1 KMSINFYS
9 QLKKNLQGE
18 LRENFDLSK
27 SNWLGIGGKANFF
40 FKPKDLNDL
49 QIFLRNNNQHFP
61 IIVIGSGSNLL
72 IRDKGFE
79 GVVIKF
85 GKNFD
90 YIKINNEIINCGPAT
105 QKTLLAETAA
115 NNNLTGFEF
124 LYCIPGTIA
133 GGIVMNSGCYG
144 SDISKIVLSISVID
158 MNGEIKII
166 NNKDINFSYRKS
178 SLTKNQIITNIEMK
192 GSFLKKEKVIEI
204 MRNLKNKKDFEQ
216 PQKIKTGGSTFKNP
230 RDSDKKAWELI
241 KESGCA
247 DLRVGGIKLSKLH
260 CNFLENLDGATSEDA
275 ENLIENIKQQVFKKT
290 NINLELELEVVG
302 KK

>member
-1 KMSINFYS
+1 MSINFYS
-9 QLKKNLQGE
+9 QLKRNLKGD

-27 SNWLGIGGKANFF
+27 SNWLGIGGKAKFF
-40 FKPKDLNDL
+40 FKPKDLKDL
-49 QIFLRNNNQHFP
+49 QIFLKNNNQHLP

-72 IRDKGFE
+72 IRDKGFD

-85 GKNFD
+85 GKDFD
-90 YIKINNEIINCGPAT
+90 YIRINNDIINCGPST
-105 QKTLLAETAA
+105 QKTLLAEYAA

-124 LYCIPGTIA
+124 LYCIPGTVA
-133 GGIVMNSGCYG
+133 GGVVMNSGCYG
-144 SDISKIVLSISVID
+144 SDISKIVLSISIID

-166 NNKDINFSYRKS
+166 NNKDINFSYRHS

-192 GSFLKKEKVIEI
+192 GSFLEKQKILEI
-204 MRNLKNKKDFEQ
+204 MNNLKNKKDTDQ

-230 RDSDKKAWELI
+230 ENSDKKAWQLI

-247 DLRVGGIKLSKLH
+247 DLRVGGIKLSNLH
-260 CNFLENLDGATSEDA
+260 CNFLENLDKATSEDA
-275 ENLIENIKQQVFKKT
+275 ETLIENIKKEVFKKT

-302 KK
+302 KR

>member
-1 KMSINFYS
+1 MSINFYS
-9 QLKKNLQGE
+9 ELKKNLQGE

-40 FKPKDLNDL
+40 FKPKDLKDL
-49 QIFLRNNNQHFP
+49 QIFLRNNNKRFP
-61 IIVIGSGSNLL
+61 IIIIGSGSNLL
-72 IRDKGFE
+72 IRDKGFD

-85 GKNFD
+85 GKDFD
-90 YIKINNEIINCGPAT
+90 YKKINNNIINCGPAT
-105 QKTLLAETAA
+105 PKSILAEYAA

-124 LYCIPGTIA
+124 LYCIPGTVA
-133 GGIVMNSGCYG
+133 GGVVMNSGCYG
-144 SDISKIVLSISVID
+144 SDISKVVLSVTVID

-166 NNKDINFSYRKS
+166 SNKDINFSYRHS

-192 GSFLKKEKVIEI
+192 GSFLENQKILEI
-204 MRNLKNKKDFEQ
+204 MKNLKDKKDTEQ

-230 RDSDKKAWELI
+230 KNSDKKAWQLI

-247 DLRVGGIKLSKLH
+247 DLRVGRIKLSNLH
-260 CNFLENLDGATSEDA
+260 CNFLENLDKASSEDA
-275 ENLIENIKQQVFKKT
+275 ENLIEKIKKEVFKKT
-290 NINLELELEVVG
+290 NVNLELELEVVG

>member
-1 KMSINFYS
+1 MSINFYS
-9 QLKKNLQGE
+9 ELKKNLQGE

-40 FKPKDLNDL
+40 FKPKDLKDL
-49 QIFLRNNNQHFP
+49 QIFLRNNNRHFP

-72 IRDKGFE
+72 IRDKGFD

-85 GKNFD
+85 GKDFD
-90 YIKINNEIINCGPAT
+90 YIKINNDIINCGPAT
-105 QKTLLAETAA
+105 RKSNLAEYAA

-133 GGIVMNSGCYG
+133 GGVVMNSGCYG
-144 SDISKIVLSISVID
+144 SDISKVVLSVTVID

-166 NNKDINFSYRKS
+166 SNKDINFSYRHS

-192 GSFLKKEKVIEI
+192 GSFLENQKILEI
-204 MRNLKNKKDFEQ
+204 MKNLKDKKDTEQ

-230 RDSDKKAWELI
+230 KNSDKKAWQLI

-247 DLRVGGIKLSKLH
+247 DLRVGRIKLSNLH
-260 CNFLENLDGATSEDA
+260 CNFLENLDKASSEDA
-275 ENLIENIKQQVFKKT
+275 ENLIEKIKKEVFKKT
-290 NINLELELEVVG
+290 NVNLELELEVVG

>member
-1 KMSINFYS
+1 MGINFYS
-9 QLKKNLQGE
+9 QLKKNIQGE
-18 LRENFDLSK
+18 LREDFDLSK
-27 SNWLGIGGKANFF
+27 SNWLGIGGKAKFF
-40 FKPKDLNDL
+40 FKPKNLKDL
-49 QIFLRNNNQHFP
+49 QIFLRNNNQHLP

-72 IRDKGFE
+72 IRDKGFD

-85 GKNFD
+85 GKDFD
-90 YIKINNEIINCGPAT
+90 YIKINNDIINCGPAT
-105 QKTLLAETAA
+105 QKSLLAEYAA

-133 GGIVMNSGCYG
+133 GGVVMNSGCYG
-144 SDISKIVLSISVID
+144 SDISKVVLSISAID

-166 NNKDINFSYRKS
+166 DNKDINFSYRHS

-192 GSFLKKEKVIEI
+192 GSSLEKNKVLEI
-204 MRNLKNKKDFEQ
+204 MKNLKNKKDLEQ

-230 RDSDKKAWELI
+230 NNSNKKAWQLI

-247 DLRVGGIKLSKLH
+247 DLKVGGIKLSNLH
-260 CNFLENLDGATSEDA
+260 CNFLENLGKASSEDA
-275 ENLIENIKQQVFKKT
+275 ENLIENIKKEVFKKT

-302 KK
+302 TK

>member
-1 KMSINFYS
+1 MSINFYS

-275 ENLIENIKQQVFKKT
+275 ENLIKNIKQQVFKKT

>member
-1 KMSINFYS
+1 MSINFYS

-158 MNGEIKII
+158 MNGEIEII

-178 SLTKNQIITNIEMK
+178 SLTKNQIITNIEMR

-230 RDSDKKAWELI
+230 RNSDKKAWELI

-260 CNFLENLDGATSEDA
+260 CNFLENLDGATSDDA

>member
-1 KMSINFYS
+1 MRINFYS
-9 QLKKNLQGE
+9 QLKKNIQGE

-27 SNWLGIGGKANFF
+27 SNWLGIGGKAKFF
-40 FKPKDLNDL
+40 FKPKDLKDL
-49 QIFLRNNNQHFP
+49 QIFLRNNNQHLP

-72 IRDKGFE
+72 IRDKGFD

-85 GKNFD
+85 GKDFD
-90 YIKINNEIINCGPAT
+90 YIKINNDIINCGPAT
-105 QKTLLAETAA
+105 QKSLLAEYAA

-124 LYCIPGTIA
+124 LYCIPGTVA
-133 GGIVMNSGCYG
+133 GGVIMNSGCYG
-144 SDISKIVLSISVID
+144 SDISKVVLSISAIG

-166 NNKDINFSYRKS
+166 DNKDINFSYRHS

-192 GSFLKKEKVIEI
+192 GSVLEKKKVLEI
-204 MRNLKNKKDFEQ
+204 MENLKNKKDTEQ

-230 RDSDKKAWELI
+230 NNSDKKAWQLI

-247 DLRVGGIKLSKLH
+247 DLKVGGIKLSNLH
-260 CNFLENLDGATSEDA
+260 CNFLENLGKASSEDA
-275 ENLIENIKQQVFKKT
+275 ENLIENIQKEVFKKT

-302 KK
+302 TK

>member
-1 KMSINFYS
+1 MSINFYS

-133 GGIVMNSGCYG
+133 GGVVMNSGCYG
-144 SDISKIVLSISVID
+144 SDISKVVLSISVID

>member
-1 KMSINFYS
+1 MSINFYS
-9 QLKKNLQGE
+9 ELKKNLQGE

-40 FKPKDLNDL
+40 FKPKDLKDL
-49 QIFLRNNNQHFP
+49 QIFLRNNNKHFP

-72 IRDKGFE
+72 IRDKGFD

-85 GKNFD
+85 GKDFD
-90 YIKINNEIINCGPAT
+90 YIKINNNIINCGPAT
-105 QKTLLAETAA
+105 PKSILAEYVA

-124 LYCIPGTIA
+124 LYCIPGTVA
-133 GGIVMNSGCYG
+133 GGVVMNSGCYG
-144 SDISKIVLSISVID
+144 SDISKVVLSVTVID

-166 NNKDINFSYRKS
+166 SNKDINFSYRHS
-178 SLTKNQIITNIEMK
+178 SLTKNQIITNIEMQ
-192 GSFLKKEKVIEI
+192 GSFLENQKILEI
-204 MRNLKNKKDFEQ
+204 MKNLKDKKDTEQ

-230 RDSDKKAWELI
+230 KNSDKKAWQLI

-247 DLRVGGIKLSKLH
+247 DLRVGRVKLSNLH
-260 CNFLENLDGATSEDA
+260 CNFLENLDKASSEDA
-275 ENLIENIKQQVFKKT
+275 ENLIEKIKKEVFKKT
-290 NINLELELEVVG
+290 NVNLELELEVVG

>member
-1 KMSINFYS
+1 MSINFYS
-9 QLKKNLQGE
+9 ELKKNLQGE

-40 FKPKDLNDL
+40 FKPKDLKDL
-49 QIFLRNNNQHFP
+49 QIFLRNNNKHFP

-72 IRDKGFE
+72 IRDKGFD

-85 GKNFD
+85 GKDFD
-90 YIKINNEIINCGPAT
+90 YKKINNNIINCGPAT
-105 QKTLLAETAA
+105 PKSILAEYAA

-124 LYCIPGTIA
+124 LYCIPGTVA
-133 GGIVMNSGCYG
+133 GGVVMNSGCYG
-144 SDISKIVLSISVID
+144 SDISKVVLSVTVID

-166 NNKDINFSYRKS
+166 SNKDINFSYRHS
-178 SLTKNQIITNIEMK
+178 SLTKNQIITNIEMQ
-192 GSFLKKEKVIEI
+192 GSFLENQKILEI
-204 MRNLKNKKDFEQ
+204 MKNLKDKKDTEQ

-230 RDSDKKAWELI
+230 KNSDKKAWQLI

-247 DLRVGGIKLSKLH
+247 DLRVGRIKLSNLH
-260 CNFLENLDGATSEDA
+260 CNFLENLDKASSEDA
-275 ENLIENIKQQVFKKT
+275 ENLIEKVKKEVFKKT

>member
-1 KMSINFYS
+1 MSINFYS

-144 SDISKIVLSISVID
+144 SDISKIVLSISVIN

>member
-1 KMSINFYS
+1 MSINFYS
-9 QLKKNLQGE
+9 ELKKNLQGE

-40 FKPKDLNDL
+40 FKPKDLKDL
-49 QIFLRNNNQHFP
+49 QIFLRNNNKHFP

-72 IRDKGFE
+72 IRDKGFD

-85 GKNFD
+85 GKDFD
-90 YIKINNEIINCGPAT
+90 YIKINNDIINCGPAT
-105 QKTLLAETAA
+105 PKSILAEYVA

-133 GGIVMNSGCYG
+133 GGVVMNSGCYG
-144 SDISKIVLSISVID
+144 SDISKVVLSVTVID

-166 NNKDINFSYRKS
+166 SNKDINFSYRHS
-178 SLTKNQIITNIEMK
+178 SLTKNQIITNIEMQ
-192 GSFLKKEKVIEI
+192 GSFLENQKILEI
-204 MRNLKNKKDFEQ
+204 MKNLKNKKDTEQ

-230 RDSDKKAWELI
+230 KNSDKKAWQLI

-247 DLRVGGIKLSKLH
+247 DLRVGRIKLSNLH
-260 CNFLENLDGATSEDA
+260 CNFLENLDKASSEDA
-275 ENLIENIKQQVFKKT
+275 ENLIEKIKKEVFKKT
-290 NINLELELEVVG
+290 NVNLELELEVVG

>member
-1 KMSINFYS
+1 MSINFYS
-9 QLKKNLQGE
+9 ELKKNLQGE

-40 FKPKDLNDL
+40 FKPKDLKDL
-49 QIFLRNNNQHFP
+49 QIFLRNNNRHFP

-72 IRDKGFE
+72 IRDKGFD

-85 GKNFD
+85 GKDFD
-90 YIKINNEIINCGPAT
+90 YTKINNDIINCGPAT
-105 QKTLLAETAA
+105 PKSILAEYAA

-124 LYCIPGTIA
+124 LYCIPGTVA
-133 GGIVMNSGCYG
+133 GGVVMNSGCYG
-144 SDISKIVLSISVID
+144 SDISKVVLSVTVID

-166 NNKDINFSYRKS
+166 SNKDINFSYRHS

-192 GSFLKKEKVIEI
+192 GSFLENQKILEI
-204 MRNLKNKKDFEQ
+204 MKNLKDKKDTEQ

-230 RDSDKKAWELI
+230 KNSDKKAWQLI

-247 DLRVGGIKLSKLH
+247 DLRVGRIKLSNLH
-260 CNFLENLDGATSEDA
+260 CNFLENLDKASSEDA
-275 ENLIENIKQQVFKKT
+275 ENLIEKIKKEVFKKT
-290 NINLELELEVVG
+290 NVNLELELEVVG

>member
-1 KMSINFYS
+1 MSINFYS
-9 QLKKNLQGE
+9 ELKKNLQGE

-40 FKPKDLNDL
+40 FKPKDLKDL
-49 QIFLRNNNQHFP
+49 QIFLRNNNRHFP

-72 IRDKGFE
+72 IRDKGFD

-85 GKNFD
+85 GKDFD
-90 YIKINNEIINCGPAT
+90 YIKINNNIINCGPAT
-105 QKTLLAETAA
+105 PKSILAEYAA

-124 LYCIPGTIA
+124 LYCIPGTVA
-133 GGIVMNSGCYG
+133 GGVVMNSGCYG
-144 SDISKIVLSISVID
+144 SDISKVVLSVTVID

-166 NNKDINFSYRKS
+166 SNKDINFSYRHS

-192 GSFLKKEKVIEI
+192 GSFLENQKILEI
-204 MRNLKNKKDFEQ
+204 MKNLKDKKDTEQ

-230 RDSDKKAWELI
+230 KNSDKKAWQLI

-247 DLRVGGIKLSKLH
+247 DLRVGRIKLSNLH
-260 CNFLENLDGATSEDA
+260 CNFLENLDKASSEDA
-275 ENLIENIKQQVFKKT
+275 ENLIEKIKKEVFKKT
-290 NINLELELEVVG
+290 NVNLELELEVVG

>member
-1 KMSINFYS
+1 MSINFYS
-9 QLKKNLQGE
+9 ELKKNLQGE

-27 SNWLGIGGKANFF
+27 STWLGIGGKANFF
-40 FKPKDLNDL
+40 FKPKDLKDL
-49 QIFLRNNNQHFP
+49 QIFLRNNNRHFP

-72 IRDKGFE
+72 IRDKGFD

-85 GKNFD
+85 GKDFD
-90 YIKINNEIINCGPAT
+90 YIKINNDIINCGPAT
-105 QKTLLAETAA
+105 PKSILAEYAA

-133 GGIVMNSGCYG
+133 GGVVMNSGCYG
-144 SDISKIVLSISVID
+144 SDISKVVLSVTVID

-166 NNKDINFSYRKS
+166 SNKDINFSYRHS
-178 SLTKNQIITNIEMK
+178 SLTKNQIITNIEMQ
-192 GSFLKKEKVIEI
+192 GSFLENQKILEI
-204 MRNLKNKKDFEQ
+204 MKNLKNKKDTEQ

-230 RDSDKKAWELI
+230 KNSDKKAWQLI

-247 DLRVGGIKLSKLH
+247 DLRVGRIKLSNLH
-260 CNFLENLDGATSEDA
+260 CNFLENLDKASSEDA
-275 ENLIENIKQQVFKKT
+275 ENLIEKIKKEVFKKT
-290 NINLELELEVVG
+290 NVNLELELEVVG

>member
-1 KMSINFYS
+1 MSINFYS
-9 QLKKNLQGE
+9 QLKKNIQGE

-27 SNWLGIGGKANFF
+27 SNWLGIGGKAKFF
-40 FKPKDLNDL
+40 FKPKDLKDL
-49 QIFLRNNNQHFP
+49 QIFLRNNNQNLP

-72 IRDKGFE
+72 IRDKGFD

-85 GKNFD
+85 GKDFD
-90 YIKINNEIINCGPAT
+90 YIKINNDIINCGPAT
-105 QKTLLAETAA
+105 QKSLLAEYAA

-124 LYCIPGTIA
+124 LYCIPGTVA
-133 GGIVMNSGCYG
+133 GGVIMNSGCYG
-144 SDISKIVLSISVID
+144 SDISKVVLSISAID

-166 NNKDINFSYRKS
+166 DNKDINFSYRHS

-192 GSFLKKEKVIEI
+192 GSVLEKNKVLEI
-204 MRNLKNKKDFEQ
+204 MENLKNRKDTEQ

-230 RDSDKKAWELI
+230 NNSDKKAWQLI

-247 DLRVGGIKLSKLH
+247 DLKVGGIKLSNLH
-260 CNFLENLDGATSEDA
+260 CNFLENLGKASSEDA
-275 ENLIENIKQQVFKKT
+275 ENLIENIQKEVFKKT

-302 KK
+302 TK

>member
-1 KMSINFYS
+1 MSINFYS
-9 QLKKNLQGE
+9 ELKKNLQGE

-40 FKPKDLNDL
+40 FKPKDLKDL
-49 QIFLRNNNQHFP
+49 QIFLRNNNKHFP

-72 IRDKGFE
+72 IRDKGFD

-85 GKNFD
+85 GKDFD
-90 YIKINNEIINCGPAT
+90 YKKINNNIINCGPAT
-105 QKTLLAETAA
+105 PKSILAEYAA

-124 LYCIPGTIA
+124 LYCIPGTVA
-133 GGIVMNSGCYG
+133 GGVVMNSGCYG
-144 SDISKIVLSISVID
+144 SDISKVVLSVTVID

-166 NNKDINFSYRKS
+166 SNKDINFSYRHS

-192 GSFLKKEKVIEI
+192 GSFLEKQKILEI
-204 MRNLKNKKDFEQ
+204 MKNLKNKKDTEQ

-230 RDSDKKAWELI
+230 NNSGKKAWQLI

-247 DLRVGGIKLSKLH
+247 DFKVGGIKLSNLH
-260 CNFLENLDGATSEDA
+260 CNFLENLGKASSEDA
-275 ENLIENIKQQVFKKT
+275 ENLIKNIQNEVFKKT

-302 KK
+302 TK

>member
-1 KMSINFYS
+1 MSINFYS
-9 QLKKNLQGE
+9 ELKKNLQGE

-40 FKPKDLNDL
+40 FKPKDLKDL
-49 QIFLRNNNQHFP
+49 QIFLRNNNKHFP

-72 IRDKGFE
+72 IRDKGFD

-85 GKNFD
+85 GKDFD
-90 YIKINNEIINCGPAT
+90 YIKINNDIINCGPAT
-105 QKTLLAETAA
+105 PKSILAEYVA

-133 GGIVMNSGCYG
+133 GGVVMNSGCYG
-144 SDISKIVLSISVID
+144 SDISKVVLSVTVID

-166 NNKDINFSYRKS
+166 SNKDINFSYRHS
-178 SLTKNQIITNIEMK
+178 SLTKNQIITNIEMQ
-192 GSFLKKEKVIEI
+192 GSFLENQKILEI
-204 MRNLKNKKDFEQ
+204 MKNLKDKKDTEQ

-230 RDSDKKAWELI
+230 KNSDKKAWQLI

-247 DLRVGGIKLSKLH
+247 DLRVGRIKLSNLH
-260 CNFLENLDGATSEDA
+260 CNFLENLDKASSEDA
-275 ENLIENIKQQVFKKT
+275 ENLIEKIKKEVFKKT
-290 NINLELELEVVG
+290 NVNLELELEVVG

>member
-1 KMSINFYS
+1 MSINFYS
-9 QLKKNLQGE
+9 ELKKNLQGE

-40 FKPKDLNDL
+40 FKPKDLKDL
-49 QIFLRNNNQHFP
+49 QIFLRNNNRHFP

-72 IRDKGFE
+72 IRDKGFD

-85 GKNFD
+85 GKDFD
-90 YIKINNEIINCGPAT
+90 YIKINNDIINCGPAT
-105 QKTLLAETAA
+105 PKSILAEYVA

-133 GGIVMNSGCYG
+133 GGVVMNSGCYG
-144 SDISKIVLSISVID
+144 SDISKVVLSVTVID
-158 MNGEIKII
+158 MNGEIEVIS
-166 NNKDINFSYRKS
+166 NKDINFSYRHS
-178 SLTKNQIITNIEMK
+178 SKNQIITNIEMQ
-192 GSFLKKEKVIEI
+192 GSFLENQKILEI
-204 MRNLKNKKDFEQ
+204 MKNLKNKKDTEQ

-230 RDSDKKAWELI
+230 KNSDKKAWQLI

-247 DLRVGGIKLSKLH
+247 DLRVGRIKLSNLH
-260 CNFLENLDGATSEDA
+260 CNFLENLDKASSEDA
-275 ENLIENIKQQVFKKT
+275 ENLIEKIKKEVFKKT
-290 NINLELELEVVG
+290 NVNLELELEVVG

>member
-1 KMSINFYS
+1 MSINFYS
-9 QLKKNLQGE
+9 ELKKNLQGE

-40 FKPKDLNDL
+40 FKPKDLKDL
-49 QIFLRNNNQHFP
+49 QIFLRNNNRHFP

-72 IRDKGFE
+72 IRDKGFD

-85 GKNFD
+85 GKDFD
-90 YIKINNEIINCGPAT
+90 YKKINNNIINCGPAT
-105 QKTLLAETAA
+105 PKSILAEYAA

-124 LYCIPGTIA
+124 LYCIPGTVA
-133 GGIVMNSGCYG
+133 GGVVMNSGCYG
-144 SDISKIVLSISVID
+144 SDISKVVLSVTVID

-166 NNKDINFSYRKS
+166 SNKDINFSYRHS

-192 GSFLKKEKVIEI
+192 GSFLENQKILEI
-204 MRNLKNKKDFEQ
+204 MKNLKDKKDTEQ

-230 RDSDKKAWELI
+230 KNSDKKAWQLI

-247 DLRVGGIKLSKLH
+247 DLRVGRIKLSNLH
-260 CNFLENLDGATSEDA
+260 CNFLENLDKASSEDA
-275 ENLIENIKQQVFKKT
+275 ENLIEKIKKEVFKKT
-290 NINLELELEVVG
+290 NVNLELELEVVG

>member
-1 KMSINFYS
+1 MSINFYS
-9 QLKKNLQGE
+9 ELKKNLQGE

-40 FKPKDLNDL
+40 FKPKDLKDL
-49 QIFLRNNNQHFP
+49 QIFLRNNNRHFP

-72 IRDKGFE
+72 IRDKGFD

-85 GKNFD
+85 GKDFD
-90 YIKINNEIINCGPAT
+90 YIKINNDIINCGPAT
-105 QKTLLAETAA
+105 PKSILAEYAA

-133 GGIVMNSGCYG
+133 GGVVMNSGCYG
-144 SDISKIVLSISVID
+144 SDISKVVLSVTVID

-166 NNKDINFSYRKS
+166 SNKDINFSYRHS

-192 GSFLKKEKVIEI
+192 GSFLEKKKILEI
-204 MRNLKNKKDFEQ
+204 MKNLKNKKDSEQ

-230 RDSDKKAWELI
+230 KNSEKKAWQLI

-247 DLRVGGIKLSKLH
+247 DLRVGGIKLSNLH
-260 CNFLENLDGATSEDA
+260 CNFLENLDKASSEDA
-275 ENLIENIKQQVFKKT
+275 ENLIEKVKKEVFKKT

>member
-1 KMSINFYS
+1 MSINFYS
-9 QLKKNLQGE
+9 ELKKNLQGE

-40 FKPKDLNDL
+40 FKPKDLKDL
-49 QIFLRNNNQHFP
+49 QIFLRNNNKHFP

-72 IRDKGFE
+72 IRDKGFD

-85 GKNFD
+85 GKDFD
-90 YIKINNEIINCGPAT
+90 YKKINNNIINCGPAT
-105 QKTLLAETAA
+105 PKSILAEYAA

-124 LYCIPGTIA
+124 LYCIPGTVA
-133 GGIVMNSGCYG
+133 GGVVMNSGCYG
-144 SDISKIVLSISVID
+144 SDISKVVLSVTVID

-166 NNKDINFSYRKS
+166 SNKDINFSYRHS

-192 GSFLKKEKVIEI
+192 GSYLENQKILEI
-204 MRNLKNKKDFEQ
+204 MKNLKDKKDTEQ

-230 RDSDKKAWELI
+230 KNSDKKAWQLI

-247 DLRVGGIKLSKLH
+247 DLRVGRIKLSNLH
-260 CNFLENLDGATSEDA
+260 CNFLENLDKASSEDA
-275 ENLIENIKQQVFKKT
+275 ENLIEKIKKEVFKKT
-290 NINLELELEVVG
+290 NVNLELELEVVG

>member
-1 KMSINFYS
+1 MSINFYS

-61 IIVIGSGSNLL
+61 NIVIGSGSNLL

-230 RDSDKKAWELI
+230 RNSDKKAWELI

>member
-1 KMSINFYS
+1 MSINFYS
-9 QLKKNLQGE
+9 ELKKNLQGE

-40 FKPKDLNDL
+40 FKPKDLKDL
-49 QIFLRNNNQHFP
+49 QIFLRNNNKHFP

-72 IRDKGFE
+72 IRDKGFD

-85 GKNFD
+85 GKDFD
-90 YIKINNEIINCGPAT
+90 YKKINNNIINCGPAT
-105 QKTLLAETAA
+105 PKSILAEYAA

-133 GGIVMNSGCYG
+133 GGVVMNSGCYG
-144 SDISKIVLSISVID
+144 SDISKVVLSVTVID

-166 NNKDINFSYRKS
+166 SNKDINFSYRHS
-178 SLTKNQIITNIEMK
+178 SLTKNQIITNIEMQ
-192 GSFLKKEKVIEI
+192 GSFLENQKILEI
-204 MRNLKNKKDFEQ
+204 MKNLKDKKDTEQ

-230 RDSDKKAWELI
+230 KNSDKKAWQLI

-247 DLRVGGIKLSKLH
+247 DLRVGRIKLSNLH
-260 CNFLENLDGATSEDA
+260 CNFLENLDKASSEDA
-275 ENLIENIKQQVFKKT
+275 ENLIEKIKKEVFKKT
-290 NINLELELEVVG
+290 NVNLELELEVVG

>member
-1 KMSINFYS
+1 MSINFYS
-9 QLKKNLQGE
+9 ELKKNLQGE

-40 FKPKDLNDL
+40 FKPKDLKDL
-49 QIFLRNNNQHFP
+49 QIFLRNNNKHFP

-72 IRDKGFE
+72 IRDKGFD

-85 GKNFD
+85 GKDFD
-90 YIKINNEIINCGPAT
+90 YKKINNNIINCGPAT
-105 QKTLLAETAA
+105 PKSILAEYVA

-133 GGIVMNSGCYG
+133 GGVVMNSGCYG
-144 SDISKIVLSISVID
+144 SDISKVVLSVTVID
-158 MNGEIKII
+158 MNGEIEVIS
-166 NNKDINFSYRKS
+166 NKDINFSYRHS

-192 GSFLKKEKVIEI
+192 GSFLENQKILEI
-204 MRNLKNKKDFEQ
+204 MKNLKDKKDTEQ

-230 RDSDKKAWELI
+230 KNSDKKAWQLI

-247 DLRVGGIKLSKLH
+247 DLRVGRIKLSNLH
-260 CNFLENLDGATSEDA
+260 CNFLENLDKASSEDA
-275 ENLIENIKQQVFKKT
+275 ENLIEKIKKEVFKKT
-290 NINLELELEVVG
+290 NVNLELELEVVG